1 MSGVKLLGN
10 NTGNL
15 NWTAAGALCW
25 PVVAR
30 DEGRAGAL
38 TDCFLGLS
46 RDTFVLIEEC
56 TRQIVFVAPTIS
68 ILGICHTFFLILKL
82 NTLISSVFI

>member
-68 ILGICHTFFLILKL
+68 ILGICHTFF
-82 NTLISSVFI
+82 